1 MLSVVG
7 KVFCKILNNRLVERL
22 DKGRLLHEGQAGFRL
37 KRSCIDNVY
46 TLSELVQGRLR
57 EGKTTYAF
65 FLDVQ
70 KAYDMVWRDG
80 LWLKLWDMGVKG
92 RIWRVIKKMYESSRS
107 AVLLD
112 EIEKGDSS
120 LKAFPAM
127 VEESIGERE
136 REKFVEGLNSK
147 VKLTLYRCF
156 GREVQFKKYLHG
168 LSDAG
173 TRLLFKFRSGTHGL
187 NEELGRHRGRE
198 GKKECVLCG
207 DECESV
213 SHTLWDCSAY
223 TSIRAH
229 FLLKLKASLGGSYA
243 RFEAMSSLDKS
254 SFVLGNELWEE
265 HFESLLALVKA
276 YIIDIW
282 EERKSKLYGNVE
294 CAQQPRPH
302 SPTGDLGEIAGQ
314 NSEGMCHGGKPGT
327 GKFYVY
333 VAPPTPVGA
342 WSMALGLRQRFEYY
356 YYSYYIIV
364 TLTRMEFTS
373 ISMKCRGYYMQ
384 K

>member
-1 MLSVVG
+1 
-7 KVFCKILNNRLVERL
+7 
-22 DKGRLLHEGQAGFRL
+22 
-37 KRSCIDNVY
+37 
-46 TLSELVQGRLR
+46 
-57 EGKTTYAF
+57 
-65 FLDVQ
+65 
-70 KAYDMVWRDG
+70 
-80 LWLKLWDMGVKG
+80 
-92 RIWRVIKKMYESSRS
+92 
-107 AVLLD
+107 
-112 EIEKGDSS
+112 
-120 LKAFPAM
+120 M

-147 VKLTLYRCF
+147 VQLTLYKCS

-223 TSIRAH
+223 TSIRAQ
-229 FLLKLKASLGGSYA
+229 FLVKLKASLGGSYA

-282 EERKSKLYGNVE
+282 GNENLSYMVMLSVLNNPVLTLQLGILGKLLGLMGRIVKRCVME
-294 CAQQPRPH
+294 VSLAQV
-302 SPTGDLGEIAGQ
+302 SCIL
-314 NSEGMCHGGKPGT
+314 M
-327 GKFYVY
+327 YVY

-356 YYSYYIIV
+356 YYYKGSY
-364 TLTRMEFTS
+364 MA
-373 ISMKCRGYYMQ
+373 
-384 K
+384 